1 MISIALHIF
10 DFLVY
15 LVYFQSRRLISCI
28 FPKQTAHILISFKL
42 TMDIIERVQQF
53 PKLPRGFA
61 FGICLFQICRMN
73 SYRDSPHAFA
83 RRFGSLFSFSDKRAL
98 ILSFYCFLLKIS
110 SSSLFFSFWWI
121 FRGPFLWVHTLAGCG
136 LGLWAP
142 QSDAHYPCRH
152 ILFCFFR
159 SSLRSFFWP
168 TPEFCRGAA
177 VLSPIKGRLLH
188 CHIPFVR
195 RSVKTRF
202 RETKK
207 AGTQMCTDF
216 PLKE

>member
-152 ILFCFFR
+152 ILFCFF
-159 SSLRSFFWP
+159 SIFP
-168 TPEFCRGAA
+168 
-177 VLSPIKGRLLH
+177 
-188 CHIPFVR
+188 PFVFLARPGVLPR
-195 RSVKTRF
+195 RCCAISHQ
-202 RETKK
+202 REVI
-207 AGTQMCTDF
+207 ALSYPIRQAF
-216 PLKE
+216 S